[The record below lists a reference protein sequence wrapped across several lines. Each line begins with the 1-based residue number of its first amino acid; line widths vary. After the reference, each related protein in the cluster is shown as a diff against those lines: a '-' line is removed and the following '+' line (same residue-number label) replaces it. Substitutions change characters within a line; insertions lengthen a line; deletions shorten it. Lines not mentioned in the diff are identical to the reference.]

1 MAAGTYGEPGKNPFT
16 IKGVDGVLSPV
27 VNSTTG
33 VTQIYRLGVLNQ
45 YQSLGTIN
53 TKTNKF
59 TPDPNA
65 NLTNIERKALSDANN
80 IKEIKNK
87 ATEAV
92 SRGVQAAG
100 GSPEAA
106 QATANKLISPNKAN
120 TPGGTDG
127 TSGNSK
133 PSEGKDQQS
142 DKLLKDAL
150 KEVKS
155 RTNYDQ
161 SLVYPIGLRL
171 EHQDCI
177 KFSVVKYSASGLGL
191 DEAARKE
198 RRVAV
203 NSGIPEIMTEEGKNK
218 REVLTTITLPIPG
231 GISDSNTVD
240 WSSNSLDEITRGL
253 ANVAQSA
260 IAGGGPA
267 GAEAAK
273 SEFENASK
281 NAPDFQIAAASKF
294 TQAAL
299 GQNAGILQRQYG
311 AVLNPNMEL
320 LFNGPQLRSFGFT
333 FRLSPRSEQEAI
345 VVRKILR
352 YFKQAM
358 STKRSTAA
366 LLLQAPHTFAISYLS
381 SNKQHP
387 YLNKFKECALTSCN
401 VNYTPDGNYMT
412 FGANE
417 PSMTSYELTLQFQ
430 ELVPLFDDDYGDDNN
445 NVGY

>member
-1 MAAGTYGEPGKNPFT
+1 MAVGTYGEPGKNPFT

-80 IKEIKNK
+80 VKEIKNK
-87 ATEAV
+87 ATQAV
-92 SRGVQAAG
+92 SIGVQAAG

-106 QATANKLISPNKAN
+106 QATANKLVSPNKAN
-120 TPGGTDG
+120 TPGGTDA

-133 PSEGKDQQS
+133 PTEGKDQQS
-142 DKLLKDAL
+142 DKLLKEAL

-155 RTNYDQ
+155 RVNYDQ

-177 KFSVVKYSASGLGL
+177 KFSVIKYSASGLEL
-191 DEAARKE
+191 DEASRKE
-198 RRVAV
+198 RRVVV
-203 NSGIPEIMTEEGKNK
+203 NSGIPEINK

-260 IAGGGPA
+260 IAGGGSA

-430 ELVPLFDDDYGDDNN
+430 ELVPLFDDDYGDDND